1 VPPFDCE
8 LVLRENGDETRQPHS
23 SVEEIRPGT
32 AVHFD
37 RRDWIV
43 VEILEPEGALPEVIC
58 RPRAE
63 RV

>member
-1 VPPFDCE
+1 
-8 LVLRENGDETRQPHS
+8 LRENGDETRQPHS

>member
-1 VPPFDCE
+1 MPPFDCE
-8 LVLRENGDETRQPHS
+8 LVFRENGDETRQPHS
-23 SVEEIRPGT
+23 FIGEIRPGT
-32 AVHFD
+32 AVHID

-43 VEILEPEGALPEVIC
+43 IEIREREGGLPEVIC